1 MSGGG
6 SGGMR
11 TSDSLPIV
19 LTLTAFV
26 LMFLCQSSYE
36 RLVEAW
42 MVEQL
47 EPWLGAAQ
55 AQVVE
60 RLSAVTVSGAISLY
74 VTGGLYLRLRR
85 ELARQ
90 SARMSDGATRQARQK
105 PARRDAW
112 LYDAVCRIFLGRWE
126 HIPLNRGKL
135 DLDDADSAVLR
146 DLVTRHLRQLAAEG
160 TLPIWGR
167 KPGYWALWELVP
179 PAFWRQH
186 QIDYAS
192 FLEAEPKLLHALPCN
207 GDSDHTITIGELTT
221 CKASVDAFCESV
233 AL

>member
-1 MSGGG
+1 MSSGG

-11 TSDSLPIV
+11 TSSDRLPIV

-26 LMFLCQSSYE
+26 LMFLGQSSYQ
-36 RLVEAW
+36 RLLEAW

-55 AQVVE
+55 AQVAE
-60 RLSAVTVSGAISLY
+60 RFSAVAVAGALSLY

-85 ELARQ
+85 EFAGRSQ
-90 SARMSDGATRQARQK
+90 M
-105 PARRDAW
+105 PAQRDAW
-112 LYDAVCRIFLGRWE
+112 LYDAICRIFLGRWE

-135 DLDDADSAVLR
+135 DLDDADSAVLK
-146 DLVTRHLRQLAAEG
+146 DLVTRHIRQLAAEG
-160 TLPIWGR
+160 TLPIWGK

-186 QIDYAS
+186 QVDFAS
-192 FLEAEPKLLHALPCN
+192 FLDAEPKLLHALPCN
-207 GDSDHTITIGELTT
+207 GGGDHTVTLGELMT